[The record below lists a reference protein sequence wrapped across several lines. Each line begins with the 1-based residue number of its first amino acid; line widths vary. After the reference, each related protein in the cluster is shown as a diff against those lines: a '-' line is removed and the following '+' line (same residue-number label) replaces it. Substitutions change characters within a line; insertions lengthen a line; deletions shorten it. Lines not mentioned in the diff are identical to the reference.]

1 MKRKKLLALAL
12 SAVMVMSMAAGC
24 GSNSSSGGGASNS
37 GTGDTATEAPADS
50 SGDSQSAPADGEVQA
65 VSLKVWTPEEEME
78 ITQQMCDKFNE
89 DHPEFDCTF
98 DIVVVG
104 IDESVNNLETDAD
117 TAADVFLMPS
127 GSIPQLVEEG
137 LIYPITYDQ
146 DNVMSLY
153 GEGAIE
159 ACSRDGLLYAVPSSP
174 NSWFMYYNKN
184 LYSEDD
190 VKSLETMMAK
200 DLGDDIANFSCTVH
214 NSWYIEAFFYAAGC
228 TLFGE
233 DGSNPND
240 CTWNNEDGFKAGQ
253 YLIDLVNNPKY
264 VEDEDGLAGS
274 LMKDGKLAALC
285 SGTWAANDIKEA
297 LGDGYAACA
306 LPTITIDGKECQ
318 LSNFADYKCHA
329 VKSNTAYPLAAQQL
343 CEYLD
348 APENQLIRYEEA
360 SETPTALSLLDNP
373 ELAED
378 AAALAL
384 VAQTQYATPQP
395 AISQMNEYWTPAE
408 ALGTGIVNKEITEAN
423 LQQQLDALV
432 ESVTTKL
439 AE

>member
-1 MKRKKLLALAL
+1 
-12 SAVMVMSMAAGC
+12 MSVVAGC
-24 GSNSSSGGGASNS
+24 GSNNSSGSNTS
-37 GTGDTATEAPADS
+37 NTGTGNAATEAAADS
-50 SGDSQSAPADGEVQA
+50 SEDTAASAPADGEVQA

-89 DHPEFDCTF
+89 LHPEFDCTF

-137 LIYPITYDQ
+137 LIYPITYDL
-146 DNVMSLY
+146 DNIRSMY
-153 GEGAIE
+153 GEGALE
-159 ACSRDGLLYAVPSSP
+159 ACSKDDLLYAVPSSP
-174 NSWFMYYNKN
+174 NSWFMYYDKN
-184 LYSEDD
+184 LYTEDE

-228 TLFGE
+228 KLFGD
-233 DGSNPND
+233 DGSDPSV
-240 CTWNNEDGFKAGQ
+240 CTWNDENGVKAGS

-285 SGTWAANDIKEA
+285 SGTWAANDVKEA

-318 LSNFADYKCHA
+318 LSNFADYKCHG

-348 APENQLIRYEEA
+348 SAENQLIRYDEA

-373 ELAED
+373 ALAED
-378 AAALAL
+378 PAALAL

-408 ALGTGIVNKEITEAN
+408 ALGTGIVNKEITESN
-423 LQQQLDALV
+423 LQSQLDSLV
-432 ESVTTKL
+432 DSVTSKL
-439 AE
+439 TE